1 LSSPEKKVTA
11 TRFGGRR
18 KWRLTGG
25 FHGEMM
31 GGEWRA
37 VHGKALGEVR
47 WAMAQQGTRTSSPE

>member
-18 KWRLTGG
+18 KWWLTGG
-25 FHGEMM
+25 FLGEMM

-37 VHGKALGEVR
+37 VHGEALGEV
-47 WAMAQQGTRTSSPE
+47 W